1 MAQFD
6 FIVDTDPMAHKIN
19 AVNAEVIGVGAAVT
33 AMEAAVI
40 KTQEETCRNICNNLS
55 SGFYTLMNSQISQ
68 KLALHYST
76 VSSKL
81 MLMSQIAK
89 SIESMK
95 TQMHHDFL
103 MIKKR
108 YTKLFNSL
116 DKELEI
122 RIHEID
128 EKAMKMAEI
137 RKNVITGKYLSDTSK
152 ALICEMETQS
162 TKQIQIGA
170 RLKSKTK
177 RALSCISNNIFNT
190 LIYTR
195 KVDNVLEEKNPQ
207 DKEELYIPVITS
219 EEESLAIKENSIK
232 EIYFPE
238 TLQENTRKTLETAVS
253 SNPIPDSPALEN
265 EKKEIKNQY
274 ASLVSQST
282 LDDRTKQVMMS
293 LFAEAEK

>member
-1 MAQFD
+1 
-6 FIVDTDPMAHKIN
+6 
-19 AVNAEVIGVGAAVT
+19 
-33 AMEAAVI
+33 
-40 KTQEETCRNICNNLS
+40 
-55 SGFYTLMNSQISQ
+55 
-68 KLALHYST
+68 
-76 VSSKL
+76 
-81 MLMSQIAK
+81 
-89 SIESMK
+89 
-95 TQMHHDFL
+95 
-103 MIKKR
+103 
-108 YTKLFNSL
+108 
-116 DKELEI
+116 
-122 RIHEID
+122 
-128 EKAMKMAEI
+128 
-137 RKNVITGKYLSDTSK
+137 
-152 ALICEMETQS
+152 METQS

-177 RALSCISNNIFNT
+177 RALNSISNNIFNT

-265 EKKEIKNQY
+265 EKNEIKNQY